1 MRGPG
6 GPPNLWTGGERVTA
20 VDFLWAIPVFGL
32 LVFIHELG
40 HFSVAKYFDI
50 RVHEFAIGFG
60 PMLAGF
66 DRGETRYN
74 LRLIPLG
81 GFVRM
86 AGMEDGDQEEP
97 RGFAKKSVGA
107 RAAVIAAGPIMNFVL
122 AALLYS
128 AFLFLV
134 GQEQVQVPRIGDV
147 PATCQAVV
155 AGQSVAR
162 PCPAYAA
169 GLRPGDLVKSINGAP
184 VGNWQDI
191 LDTVKA
197 SDGKPQTFVVQR
209 DSETREFHLQP
220 VRSPDNRW
228 LVGIAVEIRREPL
241 GRALVQGPVLTAK
254 TLGAMVVGLA
264 DMVTGR
270 VKPQLAG
277 PVGITRTIAEQAAR
291 GWDNLLLLTAFLSIN
306 LGLFNLLPIP
316 ALDGSRLVFMGVEL
330 VRGRQIDPQR
340 ENMVHFVGFLI
351 LVGLMLFITYGEV
364 IRH

>member
-1 MRGPG
+1 M
-6 GPPNLWTGGERVTA
+6 TA
-20 VDFLWAIPVFGL
+20 VNFFWAIPVFGL

-40 HFSVAKYFDI
+40 HFAVAKYFDI

-60 PMLAGF
+60 PVLAGF

-122 AALLYS
+122 ASLLFS

-134 GQEQVQVPRIGDV
+134 GTEQVQVPRLGAV

-155 AGQSVAR
+155 AGQSVAS

-169 GLRPGDLVKSINGAP
+169 GLRPGDLIKSINGTP
-184 VGNWQDI
+184 IGTWDDI
-191 LDTVKA
+191 LATIGA
-197 SDGKPQTFVVQR
+197 SDGKPISVVVQR
-209 DSETREFHLQP
+209 DSEQREFRIQP
-220 VRSPDNRW
+220 LRNPDNRW
-228 LVGIAVEIRREPL
+228 VVGIGAEVRRESP
-241 GRALVQGPVLTAK
+241 GRALVQGPVMTVR
-254 TLGAMVVGLA
+254 TLGEMVVGLTA
-264 DMVTGR
+264 MVTGQ

-277 PVGITRTIAEQAAR
+277 PVGITRTIAEQASR
-291 GWDNLLLLTAFLSIN
+291 GWANLLFLTAYLSIN

-330 VRGRQIDPQR
+330 VRGRGVEPQR